1 MTPAPPPVSLRL
13 GHRGA
18 RALEELA
25 RQRDISRAEAARQ
38 AIEEAA
44 TRGRKTDLKAEA
56 RRLMRDPAYVAET
69 REITELME
77 ELSDPW

>member
-13 GHRGA
+13 GHRGT

-44 TRGRKTDLKAEA
+44 ARGRKTDLKAEA
-56 RRLMRDPAYVAET
+56 RRLMSDPAYVAEA
-69 REITELME
+69 REIAELME
-77 ELSDPW
+77 ELGDPW